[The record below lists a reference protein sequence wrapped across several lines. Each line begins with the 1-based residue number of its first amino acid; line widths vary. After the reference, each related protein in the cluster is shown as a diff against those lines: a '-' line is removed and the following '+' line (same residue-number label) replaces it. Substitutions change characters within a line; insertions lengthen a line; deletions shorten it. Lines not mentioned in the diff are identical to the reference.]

1 MKSNRDGA
9 IHEWFHKILP
19 KLDPHVTVMDNTS
32 YKTEKTKVA
41 YIPEQEEDFILVQI
55 KRYATGQQTAAWAVS
70 KHICI

>member
-1 MKSNRDGA
+1 
-9 IHEWFHKILP
+9 
-19 KLDPHVTVMDNTS
+19 MDNTS